1 MAPVHLSVLTPRRTA
16 AAVSSPKSQAQGPSP
31 PCPAPNQQVGHV
43 SCPRPSWHPG
53 AASPASCQS
62 HCTRHT
68 NSFSPKPQGPP
79 RPLGL
84 LGAHTDRRT
93 EPHTQNHTHTHTAPG
108 EVEKRAL
115 TGSPPD
121 LPVLPAPRGGREA
134 WQAAGVRDSRSSY
147 RESAPTVAMGNH
159 GDKSTLIPSP
169 AARCQGLGSPEPPG
183 KRRDPVFIQ
192 SPFREASTQPASL
205 RAPPVILGMS
215 PGTCS
220 TPSLLQAA
228 IRPSEALA
236 DMSLVPEGYR
246 QDRMLPSS
254 KDRLA
259 EPSQCHQHCHVTGE
273 EADLTRKGTRDRNT
287 RTANDA

>member
-1 MAPVHLSVLTPRRTA
+1 MCHVHAPHGTQGRRARPAAKAIARGTLIPSARSHRGHLARWACWVHTP
-16 AAVSSPKSQAQGPSP
+16 
-31 PCPAPNQQVGHV
+31 
-43 SCPRPSWHPG
+43 
-53 AASPASCQS
+53 
-62 HCTRHT
+62 
-68 NSFSPKPQGPP
+68 
-79 RPLGL
+79 
-84 LGAHTDRRT
+84 TDA
-93 EPHTQNHTHTHTAPG
+93 QNHTLRTTHAHTAPG

-134 WQAAGVRDSRSSY
+134 WWAARVRDSRSRN
-147 RESAPTVAMGNH
+147 RESVPTVAMGNVAMGNH

-220 TPSLLQAA
+220 RPSLLQAA

-236 DMSLVPEGYR
+236 DMSLVPKGYR
-246 QDRMLPSS
+246 EDRMLPSS